1 MKKAMKYLSMAALA
15 FVGALTTSCSNDD
28 FAIEP
33 QQPANNNIVSLT
45 TTVGFDDSTATKRAL
60 ALDEVNKKGIK
71 TFVAGEKVAIVYTNT
86 SDTKVTAEYTL
97 QAEDISTDSKSTK
110 LNFTLTDPKDGS
122 SDVTIVYPASLA
134 DASAADGI
142 SMSRLQNNQDG
153 TFDKLSSD
161 FDAATATNQ
170 MTVTSGTA
178 TLPEV
183 IALTNPLT
191 IAKFTLKEGSSSI
204 NNTLTRVSVCDGTNT
219 YMVNRTASA
228 DAIYLAMKPIASDQ
242 TITISAT
249 DGTDGYEKSV
259 SGKSLD
265 ANKIYPINVTMTKT
279 FDAKSTPLTI
289 EAMTAGAV
297 VCFHLSGDGGNRQ
310 VQYST
315 DGTNWTT
322 YGENGQWDITL
333 ANVGDKVMFRGIGE
347 PYNQSEITCTKDC
360 YVYGNVMSLV
370 TDYSANANAFATN
383 TALTTA
389 NTFYNLFINN
399 SHIKNHAFKSLVL
412 PATTLAANCYSGM
425 FSGCTGL
432 TTAPELP
439 PTTLAAYC
447 YRDMFQGC
455 TGLTT
460 APELPATTL
469 VENCYH
475 NMFYG
480 CTGLTTA
487 PELPAGKN
495 GIGSLN
501 DGCYSGMFY
510 GCTGLTTAPELPAT
524 TLAANCY
531 HGMFSGCTGLT
542 TAPVL
547 PATTLANSCY
557 YYMFSG
563 CTGLTTAPE
572 LPANTLVNSCYNY
585 MFYRCSNLNSVVCL
599 ATTNIAQYNCGN
611 WLNGVAVTGTFTK
624 APGATWGRGVSGIPS
639 DWTVRDL
646 QAMPLTFEA
655 KVANSNIRLTING
668 DASVTSIEYSTDGGS
683 SWQPYTSATYITLAN
698 VGDKVQFRGTATTY
712 NMSNFSSNSGELYA
726 YGNVM
731 SLLYGSDFAN
741 KTAFPNGS
749 QYTFSHLFNSMRNL
763 YNHPALTIVL
773 PATTLAAYCYWGMFY
788 GCTGL
793 TTAPVLPATTLVNSC
808 YYDMF
813 HGCSNL
819 NSVVCL
825 ATYIPANTC
834 LWKWLV
840 DAGTNATSPTLHVK
854 SSMAPSYWNAP
865 GWWTIVVDN

>member
-33 QQPANNNIVSLT
+33 QQPANNNIVTLT

-97 QAEDISTDSKSTK
+97 QEEDISADSKSTK
-110 LNFTLTDPKDGS
+110 LNFTLADPKDGS

-183 IALTNPLT
+183 IALDNPLT
-191 IAKFTLKEGSSSI
+191 IGKFTLKEGSSSI

-279 FDAKSTPLTI
+279 FDAKSTPLTL

-297 VCFHLSGDGGNRQ
+297 VCFNLSTVGENRQ

-322 YGENGQWDITL
+322 YGENNQWDITL

-389 NTFYNLFINN
+389 NTFYNLFNGCVGLTSAENLI
-399 SHIKNHAFKSLVL
+399 L
-412 PATTLAANCYSGM
+412 PATTLASNCY
-425 FSGCTGL
+425 
-432 TTAPELP
+432 EN
-439 PTTLAAYC
+439 
-447 YRDMFQGC
+447 MFQGC
-455 TGLTT
+455 MYLTT
-460 APELPATTL
+460 APELPATSL
-469 VENCYH
+469 ANYCYIE
-475 NMFYG
+475 MFAG
-480 CTGLTTA
+480 CTNLETA
-487 PELPAGKN
+487 SELSA
-495 GIGSLN
+495 
-501 DGCYSGMFY
+501 
-510 GCTGLTTAPELPAT
+510 A
-524 TLAANCY
+524 TLADYCCKS
-531 HGMFSGCTGLT
+531 MF
-542 TAPVL
+542 
-547 PATTLANSCY
+547 
-557 YYMFSG
+557 
-563 CTGLTTAPE
+563 
-572 LPANTLVNSCYNY
+572 
-585 MFYRCSNLNSVVCL
+585 R
-599 ATTNIAQYNCGN
+599 
-611 WLNGVAVTGTFTK
+611 
-624 APGATWGRGVSGIPS
+624 
-639 DWTVRDL
+639 
-646 QAMPLTFEA
+646 
-655 KVANSNIRLTING
+655 
-668 DASVTSIEYSTDGGS
+668 
-683 SWQPYTSATYITLAN
+683 
-698 VGDKVQFRGTATTY
+698 
-712 NMSNFSSNSGELYA
+712 
-726 YGNVM
+726 
-731 SLLYGSDFAN
+731 
-741 KTAFPNGS
+741 
-749 QYTFSHLFNSMRNL
+749 
-763 YNHPALTIVL
+763 
-773 PATTLAAYCYWGMFY
+773 
-788 GCTGL
+788 
-793 TTAPVLPATTLVNSC
+793 
-808 YYDMF
+808 
-813 HGCSNL
+813 
-819 NSVVCL
+819 
-825 ATYIPANTC
+825 
-834 LWKWLV
+834 
-840 DAGTNATSPTLHVK
+840 LHVQRSIRYQYDIHGRPDINFRYRWHHIK
-854 SSMAPSYWNAP
+854 DTDCQSLC
-865 GWWTIVVDN
+865 

>member
-33 QQPANNNIVSLT
+33 QQPANNSIVTLT

-97 QAEDISTDSKSTK
+97 QEEDISADSKSTK

-183 IALTNPLT
+183 IALDNPLT
-191 IAKFTLKEGSSSI
+191 IGKFTLKEGSSSI

-279 FDAKSTPLTI
+279 FDAKSTPLTL

-297 VCFHLSGDGGNRQ
+297 VCFNLSTDGENRQ

-322 YGENGQWDITL
+322 YGENNQWDITL

-347 PYNQSEITCTKDC
+347 PYNQSYITCTKDC

-389 NTFYNLFINN
+389 NTFYNLFLNN

-412 PATTLAANCYSGM
+412 PATTLAAYCYRGM

-432 TTAPELP
+432 TTAPVLP
-439 PTTLAAYC
+439 ATTLVESC
-447 YRDMFQGC
+447 YLNMFHGC

-460 APELPATTL
+460 APELPATML
-469 VENCYH
+469 AKSCYML
-475 NMFYG
+475 MFSD

-501 DGCYSGMFY
+501 DGCYCSMFD
-510 GCTGLTTAPELPAT
+510 
-524 TLAANCY
+524 
-531 HGMFSGCTGLT
+531 
-542 TAPVL
+542 
-547 PATTLANSCY
+547 
-557 YYMFSG
+557 G

-572 LPANTLVNSCYNY
+572 LPANTLAEHCYQEMFYGCTGLTTAPVLPANTLVERCYNY
-585 MFYRCSNLNSVVCL
+585 MFSGCSNLNSVVCL
-599 ATTNIAQYNCGN
+599 ATTNISLNTCIN
-611 WLNGVAVTGTFTK
+611 WLNGVAATGTFTK
-624 APGATWGRGVSGIPS
+624 APGATWGSGVSGIPS
-639 DWTVRDL
+639 GWTVRDL

-655 KVANSNIRLTING
+655 KVANSNVKLTLG
-668 DASVTSIEYSTDGGS
+668 FSASVTSIEYSTDGGS
-683 SWQPYTSATYITLAN
+683 SWQPYTSETDITLAN

-712 NMSNFSSNSGELYA
+712 DSSKFSSNSGEIYA

-749 QYTFSHLFNSMRNL
+749 HSTFRHLFANMRNL

-773 PATTLAAYCYWGMFY
+773 PATKLAAYCYWGMFS

-793 TTAPVLPATTLVNSC
+793 TTAPMLPATTLANNC
-808 YYDMF
+808 YQEIF
-813 HGCSNL
+813 RGCSNL
-819 NSVVCL
+819 SSVVCL
-825 ATYIPANTC
+825 AENITVNGC
-834 LWKWLV
+834 LSYWLM
-840 DAGTNATSPTLHVK
+840 DAGTNAASPTLHVK
-854 SSMAPSYWNAP
+854 SSMTSPIWNAP
-865 GWWTIVVDN
+865 NNWTIVGDQ

>member
-33 QQPANNNIVSLT
+33 QQPANNNIVTLT

-97 QAEDISTDSKSTK
+97 QAEDISADSKSTK

-183 IALTNPLT
+183 IALGNPLT
-191 IAKFTLKEGSSSI
+191 IGKFTLKEGSSSI

-279 FDAKSTPLTI
+279 FDAKSTPLTL

-297 VCFHLSGDGGNRQ
+297 VCFHLTGDGGNRQ

-322 YGENGQWDITL
+322 YGENDQWDITL

-370 TDYSANANAFATN
+370 TDYNTDANAFATN
-383 TALTTA
+383 TALKETD
-389 NTFYNLFINN
+389 TFESLFFNN

-412 PATTLAANCYSGM
+412 PATTLTYDCYCQM
-425 FSGCTGL
+425 FCGCSGL
-432 TTAPELP
+432 TAAP
-439 PTTLAAYC
+439 
-447 YRDMFQGC
+447 
-455 TGLTT
+455 
-460 APELPATTL
+460 
-469 VENCYH
+469 
-475 NMFYG
+475 
-480 CTGLTTA
+480 
-487 PELPAGKN
+487 K
-495 GIGSLN
+495 
-501 DGCYSGMFY
+501 
-510 GCTGLTTAPELPAT
+510 LPAT
-524 TLAANCY
+524 TLAGNCY
-531 HGMFSGCTGLT
+531 QGMFKRCTGLT
-542 TAPVL
+542 AAPQL
-547 PATTLANSCY
+547 PATTLAGNCY
-557 YYMFSG
+557 
-563 CTGLTTAPE
+563 
-572 LPANTLVNSCYNY
+572 
-585 MFYRCSNLNSVVCL
+585 
-599 ATTNIAQYNCGN
+599 Q
-611 WLNGVAVTGTFTK
+611 
-624 APGATWGRGVSGIPS
+624 
-639 DWTVRDL
+639 
-646 QAMPLTFEA
+646 
-655 KVANSNIRLTING
+655 
-668 DASVTSIEYSTDGGS
+668 
-683 SWQPYTSATYITLAN
+683 
-698 VGDKVQFRGTATTY
+698 
-712 NMSNFSSNSGELYA
+712 
-726 YGNVM
+726 
-731 SLLYGSDFAN
+731 
-741 KTAFPNGS
+741 
-749 QYTFSHLFNSMRNL
+749 
-763 YNHPALTIVL
+763 
-773 PATTLAAYCYWGMFY
+773 GMFY

-793 TTAPVLPATTLVNSC
+793 TTAPVLPATTLVEYC

-813 HGCSNL
+813 SGCTGLTTAPELPATTLAIDCYSSMFSDCTGLTTAPVLPAGKNGIGSLAEYCYSSMFSGCTGLTTAPELPATMLANDCYSSMFSDCTGLTTAPVLPAGKNGIGSLAEYCYSSMFSGCTGLTTAPELPATMLANSCYYNMFSGCSNL
-819 NSVVCL
+819 SSVVCL
-825 ATYIPANTC
+825 ATIITDNSC
-834 LWKWLV
+834 LRNWLM
-840 DAGTNATSPTLHVK
+840 DAGTNAASPTLHVR
-854 SSMAPSYWNAP
+854 SWMASRNWSAP
-865 GWWTIVVDN
+865 NNWTIVGDQ

>member
-33 QQPANNNIVSLT
+33 QQPANNNIITLT

-142 SMSRLQNNQDG
+142 SMTALQSKQDG
-153 TFDKLSSD
+153 TFDKLSSA

-170 MTVTSGTA
+170 MTVASGTA

-183 IALTNPLT
+183 IALGNPLT

-279 FDAKSTPLTI
+279 FDAKSTPLTL
-289 EAMTAGAV
+289 EAITAGAV
-297 VCFHLSGDGGNRQ
+297 VCFNLSTDGENRQ

-322 YGENGQWDITL
+322 YGENDQWDITL

-383 TALTTA
+383 NALTTA

-412 PATTLAANCYSGM
+412 PATTLAVNCYRGM

-432 TTAPELP
+432 TTAPVLP
-439 PTTLAAYC
+439 ATTLVESC
-447 YRDMFQGC
+447 YYNMFHGC

-460 APELPATTL
+460 APELPATML
-469 VENCYH
+469 AVNCYMY
-475 NMFYG
+475 MFSG

-495 GIGSLN
+495 GIGSLD
-501 DGCYSGMFY
+501 DGCYCSMFS
-510 GCTGLTTAPELPAT
+510 GCTGLTTAPELPAN
-524 TLAANCY
+524 TLALYCY
-531 HGMFSGCTGLT
+531 GTMFSGCTGLT

-547 PATTLANSCY
+547 PATTLAESCY
-557 YYMFSG
+557 
-563 CTGLTTAPE
+563 E
-572 LPANTLVNSCYNY
+572 R
-585 MFYRCSNLNSVVCL
+585 MFYRCSNLNSVACL
-599 ATTNIAQYNCGN
+599 ATTNINPTTCSN
-611 WLNGVAVTGTFTK
+611 WLNGVATNGTFNQ
-624 APGATWGRGVSGIPS
+624 APGATWGSGVSGIPS
-639 DWTVRDL
+639 GWTV
-646 QAMPLTFEA
+646 QNPQNMPLTFEA
-655 KVANSNIRLTING
+655 KVANSNIRLTIIG
-668 DASVTSIEYSTDGGS
+668 GASVTSIEYSTDGGS
-683 SWQPYTSATYITLAN
+683 NWQSYTSATDITLAN

-712 NMSNFSSNSGELYA
+712 NLSNFSSNSGELYA

-749 QYTFSHLFNSMRNL
+749 QNTFCHLFDSMRNL

-773 PATTLAAYCYWGMFY
+773 PATTLAAYCYYSMFA
-788 GCTGL
+788 GCTSL
-793 TTAPVLPATTLVNSC
+793 TTAPELPATTMTGNC
-808 YYDMF
+808 YQEMF
-813 HGCSNL
+813 RGCSNL
-819 NSVVCL
+819 SSVVCL
-825 ATYIPANTC
+825 ATNTSTGC
-834 LWKWLV
+834 LENWLYE
-840 DAGTNATSPTLHVK
+840 AGTNAASPTLHVK
-854 SSMAPSYWNAP
+854 SSMTSRNWSAH
-865 GWWTIVVDN
+865 GWTIVGDK

>member
-33 QQPANNNIVSLT
+33 QQPANNSIITLT

-142 SMSRLQNNQDG
+142 SMTRLQNNQDG

-170 MTVTSGTA
+170 MTVASGTA

-183 IALTNPLT
+183 IALGNPLT

-279 FDAKSTPLTI
+279 FDAKSTPLTL

-297 VCFHLSGDGGNRQ
+297 VCFNLSTAGAQRQ

-322 YGENGQWDITL
+322 YGENNQWDITL

-412 PATTLAANCYSGM
+412 PATTLAAYCYRGM

-432 TTAPELP
+432 TTAPVLP
-439 PTTLAAYC
+439 ATTLVEGC
-447 YRDMFQGC
+447 YYYMFHRC

-460 APELPATTL
+460 APELPATML
-469 VENCYH
+469 AVNCYML
-475 NMFYG
+475 MFSD

-501 DGCYSGMFY
+501 DGCYNSMFDGCTGLTTAPELPANTLAEHCYEGMFY
-510 GCTGLTTAPELPAT
+510 GCTGLTTAP
-524 TLAANCY
+524 
-531 HGMFSGCTGLT
+531 
-542 TAPVL
+542 V
-547 PATTLANSCY
+547 
-557 YYMFSG
+557 
-563 CTGLTTAPE
+563 

-599 ATTNIAQYNCGN
+599 ATTNISLNTCIN
-611 WLNGVAVTGTFTK
+611 WLNGVAATGTFTK
-624 APGATWGRGVSGIPS
+624 AFGATWGGGVSVIPS
-639 DWTVRDL
+639 GWTVRDP

-655 KVANSNIRLTING
+655 KVPNSNVKLTLG
-668 DASVTSIEYSTDGGS
+668 FSASVNSIEYSTDGGS
-683 SWQPYTSATYITLAN
+683 SWQPYTSATDITLAN
-698 VGDKVQFRGTATTY
+698 VGDKVQFRGTSTTY
-712 NMSNFSSNSGELYA
+712 NSSKFSSNSGELYA

-749 QYTFSHLFNSMRNL
+749 QNTFSNLFDNMGNL

-773 PATTLAAYCYWGMFY
+773 PATTLAANCYSGMFS

-793 TTAPVLPATTLVNSC
+793 TTAPMLPATTLANFC
-808 YYDMF
+808 YYYMF
-813 HGCSNL
+813 SGCSNL
-819 NSVVCL
+819 SSVVCL
-825 ATYIPANTC
+825 ATNITANDC
-834 LWKWLV
+834 LRKWLV
-840 DAGTNATSPTLHVK
+840 DAGTNAASPTLHVK
-854 SSMAPSYWNAP
+854 SSMASRNWNTP
-865 GWWTIVVDN
+865 GWTIVGDQ

>member
-1 MKKAMKYLSMAALA
+1 MNKAMKYLSMAALA

-33 QQPANNNIVSLT
+33 QQPANNNIVTLT

-97 QAEDISTDSKSTK
+97 QAEDISADSKSTK

-178 TLPEV
+178 TLPGL

-259 SGKSLD
+259 TGKSLD

-279 FDAKSTPLTI
+279 FDAKSTPLTL

-297 VCFHLSGDGGNRQ
+297 VCFNLSRDGENRQ

-322 YGENGQWDITL
+322 YGENDQWDITL

-347 PYNQSEITCTKDC
+347 PYNGSDITCTKDC

-412 PATTLAANCYSGM
+412 PATTLAGSCYRGM
-425 FSGCTGL
+425 FS
-432 TTAPELP
+432 
-439 PTTLAAYC
+439 
-447 YRDMFQGC
+447 GC

-469 VENCYH
+469 VESCYL
-475 NMFYG
+475 NMFHGCTGLTAAPELPATMLANSCYMWMFSN

-495 GIGSLN
+495 GIGSLD
-501 DGCYSGMFY
+501 DGCDL
-510 GCTGLTTAPELPAT
+510 C
-524 TLAANCY
+524 
-531 HGMFSGCTGLT
+531 
-542 TAPVL
+542 
-547 PATTLANSCY
+547 
-557 YYMFSG
+557 MFSG

-572 LPANTLVNSCYNY
+572 LPANTLAAHCYQEMFSRCTGLTTAPVLPATTLVNSCYDR

-599 ATTNIAQYNCGN
+599 ATTNITQYTCSN
-611 WLNGVAVTGTFTK
+611 WLNGVAATGTFTK
-624 APGATWGRGVSGIPS
+624 ATGATWESGVSGIPS
-639 DWTVRDL
+639 GWTVRDP
-646 QAMPLTFEA
+646 QDMPLTFEA
-655 KVANSNIRLTING
+655 KVANSNIRLTIDG
-668 DASVTSIEYSTDGGS
+668 GASVTSIEYSTDGGS
-683 SWQPYTSATYITLAN
+683 NWQSYTSETYITLAN

-712 NMSNFSSNSGELYA
+712 DSSNFSSNSGELYA

-749 QYTFSHLFNSMRNL
+749 QNTFCHLFNSMRNL
-763 YNHPALTIVL
+763 YNHPALAIVL
-773 PATTLAAYCYWGMFY
+773 PATTLAAYCYWGMFS

-793 TTAPVLPATTLVNSC
+793 TTAPELPATTLADYC
-808 YYDMF
+808 YKLMF
-813 HGCSNL
+813 DRCSNL
-819 NSVVCL
+819 SSITCL
-825 ATYIPANTC
+825 ATNITANGC
-834 LWKWLV
+834 LSNWLIY
-840 DAGTNATSPTLHVK
+840 AGTNAASPTLHVK
-854 SSMAPSYWNAP
+854 SWMTSHNWNAH
-865 GWWTIVVDN
+865 GWTIVGDK